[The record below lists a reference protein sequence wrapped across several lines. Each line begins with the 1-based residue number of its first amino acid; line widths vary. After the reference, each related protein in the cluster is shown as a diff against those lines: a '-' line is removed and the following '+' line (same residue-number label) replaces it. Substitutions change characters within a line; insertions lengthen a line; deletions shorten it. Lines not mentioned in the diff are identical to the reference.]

1 MDKAEYTEC
10 YIAFLDMLG
19 FKKLINDSPC
29 DKIAEIFAQFSNR
42 KPLKT
47 AYLGNRNIISEDT
60 ADALKMK
67 VMSDSICFYIDVNV
81 TNALLWL
88 IMSCME
94 FQYELYQNEMPIF
107 LRGAIVRGNLYVE
120 KDTMFGPG
128 LTTAYLMEENNVK
141 YPRIILTKELLEI
154 IVRNDEKSDSDIDYV
169 SLLKSMV
176 FRDDD
181 AFYAVDNAKLLMSGN
196 KVIREKVKRRIKYM
210 LDTTIDNSIREK
222 YLYLEKRL

>member
-19 FKKLINDSPC
+19 FKKL
-29 DKIAEIFAQFSNR
+29 KIAEIFAQFSNK

-128 LTTAYLMEENNVK
+128 LTTAYLMEENNTK

-154 IVRNDEKSDSDIDYV
+154 IVRNYEKSDIDYV
-169 SLLKSMV
+169 SILKSMV

-181 AFYAVDNAKLLMSGN
+181 AFYAVDNAKLLMSGDRT
-196 KVIREKVKRRIKYM
+196 IREKVKRRIKYM

>member
-1 MDKAEYTEC
+1 
-10 YIAFLDMLG
+10 
-19 FKKLINDSPC
+19 
-29 DKIAEIFAQFSNR
+29 
-42 KPLKT
+42 
-47 AYLGNRNIISEDT
+47 
-60 ADALKMK
+60 
-67 VMSDSICFYIDVNV
+67 
-81 TNALLWL
+81 
-88 IMSCME
+88 ME
-94 FQYELYQNEMPIF
+94 FQFELYQNEMPIF

-128 LTTAYLMEENNVK
+128 LTTAYLMEENNAK

-196 KVIREKVKRRIKYM
+196 KAIREKVKRRIKYV

>member
-1 MDKAEYTEC
+1 M
-10 YIAFLDMLG
+10 
-19 FKKLINDSPC
+19 
-29 DKIAEIFAQFSNR
+29 
-42 KPLKT
+42 
-47 AYLGNRNIISEDT
+47 GNRNIISEDT

-67 VMSDSICFYIDVNV
+67 VMSDSICFYINVNV

-128 LTTAYLMEENNVK
+128 LTTAYLMEENNAK

-154 IVRNDEKSDSDIDYV
+154 IVRNYEKSDIDYV
-169 SLLKSMV
+169 SILKSMV

-181 AFYAVDNAKLLMSGN
+181 AFYAVDNAKLLMSGDQT
-196 KVIREKVKRRIKYM
+196 IGEKVKRRVKYM

>member
-1 MDKAEYTEC
+1 MEKAEYTEY

-29 DKIAEIFAQFSNR
+29 DKIAEIFAKFSNK
-42 KPLKT
+42 KPLK
-47 AYLGNRNIISEDT
+47 ASYLGNRNIISEDT

-81 TNALLWL
+81 TNALLCM

-94 FQYELYQNEMPIF
+94 FQYELYQNEIPIF

-128 LTTAYLMEENNVK
+128 ITQAYLMEENNAK
-141 YPRIILTKELLEI
+141 YPRIILTNETLQFLNIRNENSDVNYTSI
-154 IVRNDEKSDSDIDYV
+154 IKSC
-169 SLLKSMV
+169 V

-181 AFYAVDNAKLLMSGN
+181 AFYTVDFTRLLMSGDQT
-196 KVIREKVKRRIKYM
+196 IREHVKRRIKYM
-210 LDTTIDNSIREK
+210 LDTTIDSSIREK
-222 YLYLEKRL
+222 YLYLEKKLQ